1 MLSKIKLKP
10 FDKGF
15 IGRAK
20 SSDRAPYRQIRRKS
34 ENRSFGKDS
43 YFITPEKPED
53 IKKCPKGMK
62 R

>member
-1 MLSKIKLKP
+1 MLSKIKLEP

-20 SSDRAPYRQIRRKS
+20 SSDRAPYRQMRRKP

-53 IKKCPKGMK
+53 IEKCPNGMK